1 MWLDNKHN
9 IIIGSLGFFFCALK
23 ATINT
28 FVYKLFFLGRGNI
41 LPCYLG
47 RIHKSRIPGL
57 KGKYVFNF

>member
-28 FVYKLFFLGRGNI
+28 FVYKLFFFWEGEYFAVLLGQD
-41 LPCYLG
+41 
-47 RIHKSRIPGL
+47 SQE
-57 KGKYVFNF
+57 